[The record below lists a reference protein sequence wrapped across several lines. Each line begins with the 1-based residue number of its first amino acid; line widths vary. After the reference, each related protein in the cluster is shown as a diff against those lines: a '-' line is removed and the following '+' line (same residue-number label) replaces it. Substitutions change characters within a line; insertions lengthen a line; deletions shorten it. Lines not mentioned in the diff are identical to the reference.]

1 MIALCMWYHQDW
13 QAACCAQI
21 KRYMC
26 DGLLR
31 YLTYSYLFGCV
42 EPEKKIVG
50 QGAVLKTRRV
60 KHSADFY
67 RYR

>member
-1 MIALCMWYHQDW
+1 MCMWYHQDW
-13 QAACCAQI
+13 QVACCAQI
-21 KRYMC
+21 KLYMC
-26 DGLLR
+26 D
-31 YLTYSYLFGCV
+31 
-42 EPEKKIVG
+42 EKKIVG